1 MLIAQVVGDITATQK
16 HPSHEGLKLLLV
28 QPLNL
33 DGSPR
38 GNPYVAVDS
47 VNAGIGNK
55 VLLTTDGFAAFTSV
69 GQMMTPIDAA
79 VIGIIDSID
88 LSDPAPS
95 PAAAPVEEAPRKRS
109 APRSRAASH
118 KGGHQPQG

>member
-1 MLIAQVVGDITATQK
+1 MLIAKVVGDLSATQK

-33 DGSPR
+33 DGTNR

-47 VNAGIGNK
+47 VNAGIGNQ

-69 GQMMTPIDAA
+69 GQSMTPIDAA
-79 VIGIIDSID
+79 VIGVIDHVE
-88 LSDPAPS
+88 L
-95 PAAAPVEEAPRKRS
+95 VEETPKKPLPA
-109 APRSRAASH
+109 RSRTAH
-118 KGGHQPQG
+118 KSRDQKQG

>member
-1 MLIAQVVGDITATQK
+1 MLIAQVVGDLSATQK

-47 VNAGIGNK
+47 VNAGIGDK

-69 GQMMTPIDAA
+69 GQSMTPIDAA
-79 VIGIIDSID
+79 VVGVIDSIE
-88 LSDPAPS
+88 LVSQATPEPS
-95 PAAAPVEEAPRKRS
+95 AAQASKRS
-109 APRSRAASH
+109 APRPRSAAQKSR
-118 KGGHQPQG
+118 Q

>member
-1 MLIAQVVGDITATQK
+1 MLIAEVIGDVSATQK
-16 HPSHEGLKLLLV
+16 HPSHEGLKLLVV

-47 VNAGIGNK
+47 VNAGIGNR
-55 VLLTTDGFAAFTSV
+55 VLLSTDGYAAFTSV

-79 VIGIIDSID
+79 VIGVIDSIELD
-88 LSDPAPS
+88 EGPLPAP
-95 PAAAPVEEAPRKRS
+95 PGKKRS
-109 APRSRAASH
+109 SSRSRTSAD
-118 KGGHQPQG
+118 

>member
-1 MLIAQVVGDITATQK
+1 MLIAEVVGDLSATQK
-16 HPSHEGLKLLLV
+16 HASHEGLKLLLV

-47 VNAGIGNK
+47 VNAGIGNT

-69 GQMMTPIDAA
+69 GQSMTPIDAA
-79 VIGIIDSID
+79 VIGVIDSIEFAAEPEPRPP
-88 LSDPAPS
+88 SEPAP
-95 PAAAPVEEAPRKRS
+95 KRS
-109 APRSRAASH
+109 AARPRSSAQKSRH
-118 KGGHQPQG
+118 

>member
-1 MLIAQVVGDITATQK
+1 MLIAQVVGDLTATQK

-47 VNAGIGNK
+47 VNAGLGSK

-79 VIGIIDSID
+79 VIGIVDSID
-88 LSDPAPS
+88 LAGAEPAS
-95 PAAAPVEEAPRKRS
+95 AAAPAESPKKRS
-109 APRSRAASH
+109 AARPRASSQ
-118 KGGHQPQG
+118 KGHHQE

>member
-1 MLIAQVVGDITATQK
+1 MLIAEVVGDLSATQK
-16 HPSHEGLKLLLV
+16 HASHEGLKLLLV

-69 GQMMTPIDAA
+69 GQSMTPIDAA
-79 VIGIIDSID
+79 VIGVIDSIEFAAG
-88 LSDPAPS
+88 PQPETQAETAP
-95 PAAAPVEEAPRKRS
+95 KRS
-109 APRSRAASH
+109 AARPRSSAQ
-118 KGGHQPQG
+118 KGRH

>member
-1 MLIAQVVGDITATQK
+1 MLIAEVVGDLSATQK

-69 GQMMTPIDAA
+69 GQSMTPIDAA
-79 VIGIIDSID
+79 VIGVIDSIEFSAPPQPD
-88 LSDPAPS
+88 APAQ
-95 PAAAPVEEAPRKRS
+95 AAPKRS
-109 APRSRAASH
+109 APRPRPAPQKSRH
-118 KGGHQPQG
+118 

>member
-1 MLIAQVVGDITATQK
+1 MLIAKVVGDLSATQK

-33 DGSPR
+33 DGTDR

-47 VNAGIGNK
+47 VNAGVGNQ

-69 GQMMTPIDAA
+69 GQSMTPIDAA
-79 VIGIIDSID
+79 VIGVIDHIEFSGE
-88 LSDPAPS
+88 PPKRPS
-95 PAAAPVEEAPRKRS
+95 PPRARAAA
-109 APRSRAASH
+109 H
-118 KGGHQPQG
+118 KGRNQKEG

>member
-1 MLIAQVVGDITATQK
+1 MLIAKVVGDLTATQK

-33 DGSPR
+33 DGSAR

-47 VNAGIGNK
+47 VNAGTGSK

-69 GQMMTPIDAA
+69 GQSMTPIDAA
-79 VIGIIDSID
+79 VIGVIDNIELVESGP
-88 LSDPAPS
+88 PATEVS
-95 PAAAPVEEAPRKRS
+95 PNSARKRS
-109 APRSRAASH
+109 GSRQKASSQKAH
-118 KGGHQPQG
+118 NQD